1 MNRQL
6 SIHICLLSENRLCVQ
21 INIKISDCCALA
33 PGLSTNEDWMTW
45 AKSGQCD
52 QQALP
57 AFDLVPS
64 RMKRRMS
71 LSSKLVIQVSLLLSS
86 RHDID
91 YGVFISRHGELPR
104 TLKLLNEILSGE
116 EASPIAF
123 SQSVH
128 NTASGLFTIAD
139 KNPLPV
145 TSLAACQDSFQQGV
159 IEAFSRLNTSVK
171 QKILLVCFDEVVPE
185 VYNSFADELS
195 SCYALGLVLE
205 SGDGWVVETC
215 DLEKVSKEIAL
226 PQALQFAQSYFL
238 GRKNFII
245 AGSRQNWEWKWV
257 N

>member
-1 MNRQL
+1 M
-6 SIHICLLSENRLCVQ
+6 Q
-21 INIKISDCCALA
+21 IKIEISDCLALA
-33 PGLSTNEDWMTW
+33 PGLATDADWLAW
-45 AKSGQCD
+45 AQRGQSD
-52 QQALP
+52 QSALP

-64 RMKRRMS
+64 SMRRRMS
-71 LSSKLVIQVSLLLSS
+71 LSSKLVMQASLLLSS
-86 RHDID
+86 KHDID
-91 YGVFISRHGELPR
+91 YGIFISRHGELQR
-104 TLKLLNEILSGE
+104 TYKLLKEILSGD

-145 TSLAACQDSFQQGV
+145 TSLAACQDSFQQGL
-159 IEAFSRLNTSVK
+159 IEAFARLSVAVD
-171 QKILLVCFDEVVPE
+171 QKILLVCFDDVVPE
-185 VYNSFADELS
+185 VYDSFADEIS

-215 DLEKVSKEIAL
+215 EPGKVSKEIVL

-245 AGSRQNWEWKWV
+245 KGSRQNWEWKCV
-257 N
+257 S

>member
-1 MNRQL
+1 M
-6 SIHICLLSENRLCVQ
+6 Q
-21 INIKISDCCALA
+21 INIKITDCFALS

-45 AKSGQCD
+45 AQRGQSD
-52 QQALP
+52 QSTLP

-64 RMKRRMS
+64 SMRRRMS
-71 LSSKLVIQVSLLLSS
+71 LSSKLVMQASLLLSS

-91 YGVFISRHGELPR
+91 YGIFISRHGELQR
-104 TLKLLNEILSGE
+104 TYKLLNEILSGE

-145 TSLAACQDSFQQGV
+145 TSLAACQDSFQQGLV
-159 IEAFSRLNTSVK
+159 EAFARLNVEVN
-171 QKILLVCFDEVVPE
+171 QKILLVCFDDLVPK
-185 VYNSFADELS
+185 VYDSFTDELS

-205 SGDGWVVETC
+205 NGDDWVIETS
-215 DLEKVSKEIAL
+215 EPGKVSKEIVL

-245 AGSRQNWEWKWV
+245 KGSRQKWEWKCAS
-257 N
+257 